1 MARSVAD
8 NLGMDIGQQDYIDLA
23 TIQDRSIL
31 LEFQM
36 GFSDKGYLE
45 MCRYCRGAEAKNYL
59 IPAAE
64 QKRNNI

>member
-8 NLGMDIGQQDYIDLA
+8 NLGMDIGANDHIDLEEVG
-23 TIQDRSIL
+23 DRNIL

-36 GFSDKGYLE
+36 GFSDKGFLD
-45 MCRYCRGAEAKNYL
+45 MCRYCRGDEAKKYR

-64 QKRNNI
+64 QI